1 MRSTRP
7 ELLRPDRT
15 LPVAANPTPSK
26 GSGGHSVQRTVNGSN
41 CSRLSSA
48 YDDWIVRLADRIGF
62 GATIFIDGSHG
73 SLALAKALA
82 GSPARELT
90 IVTNSLRI
98 TAEDLRLPA
107 TVLVCPGRLNQR
119 TRATEGSLTLAF
131 LKRQRIDTAFVR
143 GFDSIAVAVRA
154 IAEQTVDLGVG
165 RQHR

>member
-1 MRSTRP
+1 MTAGIAAPWAAAGGHNGNHP
-7 ELLRPDRT
+7 EL
-15 LPVAANPTPSK
+15 
-26 GSGGHSVQRTVNGSN
+26 
-41 CSRLSSA
+41 SA
-48 YDDWIVRLADRIGF
+48 GYRDWIARLAERVGF
-62 GATIFIDGSHG
+62 GETIFIDGSDG

-119 TRATEGSLTLAF
+119 TRTTEGRLTLAF

-143 GFDSIAVAVRA
+143 GFDSIAISGAD
-154 IAEQTVDLGVG
+154 INTD
-165 RQHR
+165 